1 MTLSWLNICVS
12 TIIIKMEYNT
22 LEVMKIIKSTIER
35 NKNITIILKT
45 ENDIYFR
52 TILLGQYIISQVV
65 CLNSVCVSVYGS

>member
-1 MTLSWLNICVS
+1 MLVKTRMTLSWLNICVS

-22 LEVMKIIKSTIER
+22 LEVMKIIKCTIER

-52 TILLGQYIISQVV
+52 TIHHKS
-65 CLNSVCVSVYGS
+65 SCVPK